1 MSGPEIK
8 QAVQDAALRI
18 LLPLSRV
25 LVEARVGIGEFHG
38 LAKLAYVR
46 AAVKGRR
53 TGSHARP
60 NVSRIAAATG
70 LTRPEITTYLAQ
82 PPGVLPPV
90 QRGHSRAES
99 VLTGW
104 HEDPEFLDP
113 DTDSPATLKSK
124 GARRSFAS
132 LVRRYSGDTNPAAI
146 LNELI
151 RAGAARKLEDG
162 RIKALRRTCANLR
175 WDVGG
180 IEALGEEV
188 ARYIK
193 TLIHN
198 LEHPEAPAYAR
209 HIECGQLDAQA
220 ARVVLPEIEEH
231 ADLFLE
237 STGITLR
244 HPRHTAKSESARKE
258 ALKVAVS
265 VHVYQAPAGED
276 QDESPSHA
284 IRTPTRTR
292 KTKRPS
298 RRDTNG
304 AGAG

>member
-8 QAVQDAALRI
+8 QAVQDATLRI
-18 LLPLSRV
+18 LLPLARV

-38 LAKLAYVR
+38 LAKLAYVQ
-46 AAVKGRR
+46 AAVKDRR
-53 TGSHARP
+53 TGSRARP

-70 LTRPEITTYLAQ
+70 LTRPEIATYLAQ
-82 PPGVLPPV
+82 PPGVLPPIH
-90 QRGHSRAES
+90 RGRSRAES
-99 VLTGW
+99 VLAGW
-104 HEDPEFLDP
+104 HKDAEFLDP
-113 DTDSPATLKSK
+113 ETGKAATLKLK
-124 GARRSFAS
+124 GARGSFAA
-132 LVRRYSGDTNPAAI
+132 LVRRYSGDTSPAATLHE
-146 LNELI
+146 LN
-151 RAGAARKLEDG
+151 RAGAARRLEDG
-162 RIKALRRTCANLR
+162 RIKPLRRTCANLK

-180 IEALGEEV
+180 IEALGEEA

-237 STGITLR
+237 STEITLR

-265 VHVYQAPAGED
+265 LYVYKAPVGED
-276 QDESPSHA
+276 EESASHV
-284 IRTPTRTR
+284 IRRTTPARKAKRTA
-292 KTKRPS
+292 
-298 RRDTNG
+298 RRNSSG
-304 AGAG
+304 AGAV

>member
-8 QAVQDAALRI
+8 QAVQDAVLRI

-38 LAKLAYVR
+38 LSKLAYVR
-46 AAVKGRR
+46 AAVKERR
-53 TGSHARP
+53 TRSRARP

-70 LTRPEITTYLAQ
+70 LTRPEIATYLAQ
-82 PPGVLPPV
+82 PPGVLPPI
-90 QRGHSRAES
+90 QRGRSRAES
-99 VLTGW
+99 VLAGW

-113 DTDSPATLKSK
+113 DTGNPASLKPK

-132 LVRRYSGDTNPAAI
+132 LVRRYSGDTSPAAI
-146 LNELI
+146 MHELI

-162 RIKALRRTCANLR
+162 RIKALRSTCANLT

-188 ARYIK
+188 ARYIE

-198 LEHPEAPAYAR
+198 LEHPEAPIYAR
-209 HIECGQLDAQA
+209 HIECSQLDAQA
-220 ARVVLPEIEEH
+220 ARVVLPEIQEH

-237 STGITLR
+237 SSGITLR
-244 HPRHTAKSESARKE
+244 HPRHAAKSKSARKE

-265 VHVYQAPAGED
+265 VHVYQAPAGGED
-276 QDESPSHA
+276 VPRSHVA
-284 IRTPTRTR
+284 IRTPTRVAKSKRAPR
-292 KTKRPS
+292 KGKA
-298 RRDTNG
+298 G
-304 AGAG
+304 AGAR

>member
-18 LLPLSRV
+18 LLPLTRV

-46 AAVKGRR
+46 AAVKDRR
-53 TGSHARP
+53 TGSRRP

-70 LTRPEITTYLAQ
+70 LTRPEIATYLAQ

-90 QRGHSRAES
+90 HRGHSRAES
-99 VLTGW
+99 VLAGW
-104 HEDPEFLDP
+104 HEDPEFLES
-113 DTDSPATLKSK
+113 DTRTPTALKAK
-124 GARRSFAS
+124 GARRSFAA
-132 LVRRYSGDTNPAAI
+132 LVQRYSGDTNAAAI
-146 LNELI
+146 LHELI
-151 RAGAARKLEDG
+151 RAGAVRKLDDG
-162 RIKALRRTCANLR
+162 RVKALRRTCANLK
-175 WDVGG
+175 WDVAG

-188 ARYIK
+188 ARYMQ
-193 TLIHN
+193 TLLHN
-198 LEHPEAPAYAR
+198 LEHPDAPSYAR
-209 HIECGQLDAQA
+209 HIECSHLDAQA

-244 HPRHTAKSESARKE
+244 HPRHTAKSPSARKD

-265 VHVYQAPAGED
+265 IHIYKASAGEE
-276 QDESPSHA
+276 DEPRSQA
-284 IRTPTRTR
+284 IRTATRIQ
-292 KTKRPS
+292 KPKKPS
-298 RRDTNG
+298 RRDTSG
-304 AGAG
+304 AGAD

>member
-1 MSGPEIK
+1 MK
-8 QAVQDAALRI
+8 QAVQDAVLRI

-38 LAKLAYVR
+38 LAKLAYVK
-46 AAVKGRR
+46 AAVKDRR
-53 TGSHARP
+53 TGSRARP

-82 PPGVLPPV
+82 PPGVLPPI
-90 QRGHSRAES
+90 QRGRSRAES
-99 VLTGW
+99 VLAGW
-104 HEDPEFLDP
+104 HEDSEFLDP
-113 DTDSPATLKSK
+113 DTGSPATLKPK

-132 LVRRYSGDTNPAAI
+132 LVRRYSGDTSPAAI
-146 LNELI
+146 LHELI

-162 RIKALRRTCANLR
+162 RIKALRRTCANLT

-180 IEALGEEV
+180 IEALGQEV
-188 ARYIK
+188 AHYIE

-244 HPRHTAKSESARKE
+244 HPRHTAKSEAARKD

-265 VHVYQAPAGED
+265 VHVYQAPAAGGED
-276 QDESPSHA
+276 SSRA
-284 IRTPTRTR
+284 RVTRTPTRVGR
-292 KTKRPS
+292 SKRPS
-298 RRDTNG
+298 RKHKNG
-304 AGAG
+304 AGAR

>member
-46 AAVKGRR
+46 AAVKDRR
-53 TGSHARP
+53 TRSRRP

-70 LTRPEITTYLAQ
+70 LTRTEIATYLAQ
-82 PPGVLPPV
+82 APGVLPPV
-90 QRGHSRAES
+90 HRGHSRAES
-99 VLTGW
+99 VLAGW
-104 HEDPEFLDP
+104 HEDPEFLEP
-113 DTDSPATLKSK
+113 DTGTPAALKSK
-124 GARRSFAS
+124 GARRSFAA
-132 LVRRYSGDTNPAAI
+132 LVRRYSGDTSAAAI
-146 LNELI
+146 LSELI

-162 RIKALRRTCANLR
+162 RVKVLRRTCANLR
-175 WDVGG
+175 WDIGG

-188 ARYIK
+188 ARYIQ
-193 TLIHN
+193 TLVHN
-198 LEHPEAPAYAR
+198 LEHPEAPAYVR
-209 HIECGQLDAQA
+209 HIECGHLDAQA

-265 VHVYQAPAGED
+265 IHVYKAPAGEE
-276 QDESPSHA
+276 DESRSHR
-284 IRTPTRTR
+284 IRTPARTR
-292 KTKRPS
+292 KAKRPS
-298 RRDTNG
+298 RRGTSG

>member
-38 LAKLAYVR
+38 LAKLAYVQ
-46 AAVKGRR
+46 AAVRDRR
-53 TGSHARP
+53 TRNRRP
-60 NVSRIAAATG
+60 NVSRIAAVTG

-82 PPGVLPPV
+82 APGVLPPV
-90 QRGHSRAES
+90 HRGHSRAES
-99 VLTGW
+99 VLAGW
-104 HEDPEFLDP
+104 HEDPEFLEP
-113 DTDSPATLKSK
+113 DTGTPAALKPK
-124 GARRSFAS
+124 GARRSFAK
-132 LVRRYSGDTNPAAI
+132 LVRRYSGDTSAAAI
-146 LNELI
+146 LHELI
-151 RAGAARKLEDG
+151 RAGAARKLADG
-162 RIKALRRTCANLR
+162 RVKVLRRTCANLK

-193 TLIHN
+193 TLVHN

-244 HPRHTAKSESARKE
+244 HPRHTAKNESARKD
-258 ALKVAVS
+258 ALKVVVS
-265 VHVYQAPAGED
+265 VQVYKAPVGEE
-276 QDESPSHA
+276 DESRAHA

-292 KTKRPS
+292 KAKRPS
-298 RRDTNG
+298 RRDTSG

>member
-1 MSGPEIK
+1 VSGPEIK
-8 QAVQDAALRI
+8 QAVQDAVLRI

-46 AAVKGRR
+46 AAVKDRR
-53 TGSHARP
+53 TGSRARP

-70 LTRPEITTYLAQ
+70 LTRPEIATYLAQ

-90 QRGHSRAES
+90 LRGRSRAES
-99 VLTGW
+99 VLAGW

-113 DTDSPATLKSK
+113 DTGSPATLKSK
-124 GARRSFAS
+124 GTRRSFAS
-132 LVRRYSGDTNPAAI
+132 LVRRYSGDTSPAAT
-146 LNELI
+146 LHELI

-162 RIKALRRTCANLR
+162 RIKALRRTCANSA

-180 IEALGEEV
+180 VEALGEEV
-188 ARYIK
+188 ARYLE

-198 LEHPEAPAYAR
+198 LEHPEAPTYAR
-209 HIECGQLDAQA
+209 RIECGQLDAQA

-244 HPRHTAKSESARKE
+244 HPRHVAKSESARKD

-265 VHVYQAPAGED
+265 VHFFQTPAGGED
-276 QDESPSHA
+276 ASRSHA
-284 IRTPTRTR
+284 LRNPTRIRRSKKRSR
-292 KTKRPS
+292 KNKS
-298 RRDTNG
+298 G
-304 AGAG
+304 AGAH